1 MNVLNWFGILRIDVI
16 VIATAV
22 TCIHSHFGVQ
32 EFLTCESLY
41 AHNQYSVG
49 IAYSVSGVA
58 FFPRRGLAKR
68 QRTVKTSCVEHSYME
83 T

>member
-41 AHNQYSVG
+41 PHNRYSDD
-49 IAYSVSGVA
+49 IAYNLSGEA

-68 QRTVKTSCVEHSYME
+68 QTAVYTSCVEHSYME